1 MSVIGRR
8 ALSNQSRFNMPLDEL
23 TTVHHG
29 YKAHLEILVHDP
41 QQAYHR
47 YIVSAYLLSKIK

>member
-1 MSVIGRR
+1 MSVIGTR
-8 ALSNQSRFNMPLDEL
+8 ALSNQSQFNIPLDEL

-41 QQAYHR
+41 
-47 YIVSAYLLSKIK
+47 